1 MKKFIYML
9 FTLVIFVFSYTI
21 CASAHDYSILKV
33 GLFYGDT
40 AKQSVSISVSGGLS
54 YGYFDGME
62 HKENGVLLGTDFTVS
77 AASSTSML
85 INGVQKIETGGTN
98 LCIMPLEGNIFIN
111 GTEYRGG
118 VVLTN
123 ASSSTL
129 CVMNI
134 VGLEGY
140 LYSVLGGEMSH
151 TWDIEALKAQAVCA
165 RGFVASN
172 YNKHASYGFN
182 LCATT
187 NCQVYKGV
195 SAEKPSLIEAVD
207 ATAGQVL
214 AYEGMCAQTYFFSS
228 SGGYTADVKNIWGST
243 IPYLRGVPDPYE
255 SPSSPNHSWSVTL
268 TNDEIASVF
277 KNQGADIGSLV
288 SLTAKNDKTG
298 RVYELTAKGTKGSHT
313 LKNQNTYSPFYSKGV
328 IGQKYTLSP
337 ISTEPVELY
346 VLSGK
351 KKIKTT
357 PSFSIAAGKTVNS
370 MNTSTVKLLS
380 SDGLSRFN
388 SDGDVSGYTFSGGGW
403 GHGVGMSQYGAKG
416 MAEAGFSYD
425 EILCHYFP
433 ETELKNLYEG
443 LQ

>member
-1 MKKFIYML
+1 LKKFICML
-9 FTLVIFVFSYTI
+9 FTLAIFVFSYTI
-21 CASAHDYSILKV
+21 CASAHDYSIIKV

-40 AKQSVSISVSGGLS
+40 AKESISISVSKGVS

-62 HKENGVLLGTDFTVS
+62 HKEDGVLLGTDFTVS

-85 INGVQKIETGGTN
+85 INGVQLVETEGTN
-98 LCIMPLEGNIFIN
+98 LCIMPLGGNIFIN

-123 ASSSTL
+123 ASSSKL

-140 LYSVLGGEMSH
+140 LYSVLGGEVSH

-165 RGFVASN
+165 RGYVASN

-207 ATAGQVL
+207 ATAGQIL
-214 AYEGMCAQTYFFSS
+214 AYDSKPAQTYFFSS
-228 SGGYTADVKNIWGST
+228 SGGHTADVKNIWGTS

-255 SPSSPNHSWSVTL
+255 SSSSPNHSWSVTL

-277 KNQGADIGSLV
+277 KKQGADIGNLI
-288 SLTAKNDKTG
+288 SLTAKNDETG
-298 RVYELTAKGTKGSHT
+298 RVYELTAKGTNGSHT

-328 IGQKYTLSP
+328 IGQRYTISP
-337 ISTEPVELY
+337 TSTKSVELY
-346 VLSGK
+346 VLSSK
-351 KKIKTT
+351 QKTET
-357 PSFSIAAGKTVNS
+357 APLFAISAGKAIN
-370 MNTSTVKLLS
+370 NTGGASVKLIS
-380 SDGLSRFN
+380 SKGISQIN
-388 SDGDVSGYTFSGGGW
+388 SDGDISGYTFSGGGW

-416 MAEAGFSYD
+416 MAEAGFGYD
-425 EILCHYFP
+425 DILRHYFP
-433 ETELKNLYEG
+433 GTELKNLYEG
-443 LQ
+443 L